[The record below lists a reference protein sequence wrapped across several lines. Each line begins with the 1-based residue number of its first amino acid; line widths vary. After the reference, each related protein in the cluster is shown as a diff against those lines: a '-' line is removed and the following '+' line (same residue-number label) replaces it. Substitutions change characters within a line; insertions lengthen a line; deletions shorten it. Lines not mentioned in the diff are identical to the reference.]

1 MNTLSSPASLEFL
14 VKDFENRKLNFE
26 QWKIQHSAAQGS
38 EAYNTYVT
46 QFRDYEAQMN
56 KIIGEYKSVQPVQIG
71 ENLDAQLHSL
81 LSKCKK
87 EDFILAFLH
96 ASANDDTLLKTV
108 KAALDST
115 SAPKNVPTLINS
127 YGGRPNMPSSSSSP
141 AMISISSPLLH
152 AHGSPSIIPPSASST
167 INLRPKIQMTNYGA
181 IPEGWVIDQPI
192 IRPEKLP
199 PPPKSYAEASKL
211 PFFDIGGG
219 K

>member
-1 MNTLSSPASLEFL
+1 MNTLSSPASLDFL
-14 VKDFENRKLNFE
+14 VKDFESRKLAFE

-46 QFRDYEAQMN
+46 QFRDYEIQMN
-56 KIIGEYKSVQPVQIG
+56 KIIGEHKSVPPVQIG

-96 ASANDDTLLKTV
+96 ASANDDSLLKTV
-108 KAALDST
+108 KAALDSK

-127 YGGRPNMPSSSSSP
+127 YGVRPNMPSSSSSP
-141 AMISISSPLLH
+141 AISISSPLLQH
-152 AHGSPSIIPPSASST
+152 AHGSPSITPSTST
-167 INLRPKIQMTNYGA
+167 INLRPKIQMTNYGL
-181 IPEGWVIDQPI
+181 IPEGWVVDQPI

-199 PPPKSYAEASKL
+199 PPPKTYAEASKL

>member
-1 MNTLSSPASLEFL
+1 MNSVSSPASLEFL
-14 VKDFENRKLNFE
+14 VKDFENRKLAFE

-38 EAYNTYVT
+38 EAYNTYVI

-56 KIIGEYKSVQPVQIG
+56 KIIEEQRSVPPVQIG

-96 ASANDDTLLKTV
+96 ASANDDSLLKTV
-108 KAALDST
+108 KAALESIST
-115 SAPKNVPTLINS
+115 PKNIPTLINS
-127 YGGRPNMPSSSSSP
+127 YGVRPNMPSSSSSP
-141 AMISISSPLLH
+141 AISISSPLLH
-152 AHGSPSIIPPSASST
+152 VHASPSITPTSST
-167 INLRPKIQMTNYGA
+167 INLRPKVQMTNYGL
-181 IPEGWVIDQPI
+181 IPEGWTIDNPI

-199 PPPKSYAEASKL
+199 PPPKTYAEASKL